1 MRRIEDETIGWQT
14 EFFLLI
20 PTDPSIT
27 AVVEREASLGVT
39 P

>member
-1 MRRIEDETIGWQT
+1 MRRIEDSAAGWQT

-20 PTDPSIT
+20 PSEPSIT
-27 AVVEREASLGVT
+27 TSVEREASLGVR